1 MPKFHAQR
9 SFLAFLFRYFA
20 SSQQSNS
27 WSMMLDRSGDR
38 TPPCGTPSLAAKN
51 RPRSTWP
58 ALRMRQSRPMNR
70 RSLMRRRTH
79 FSSSRWWTVSKI
91 TFDDPAPLRVR
102 AILQLQPHGANR
114 MVNTAFGSETIG
126 TGVEIALPDRLHG
139 HQHRPL
145 DNTIQQD
152 RYTQWSQL
160 AVGLRDIDSLDR
172 CRTISAVQ
180 QGRPQ
185 PLQMMIQMGFKAS
198 LVHSVKARRA
208 CTSRCQHDPSRL
220 SKPVPIGDEPEQP
233 IKPTGRI
240 GCGPC
245 RELVLH
251 FTDYQRSSPHWVRSR
266 ALQAART
273 APLRHVTGFPGPG
286 LLRELCQHGG
296 HQGQLPCHPAHA
308 FPRSYVGLNAYR

>member
-58 ALRMRQSRPMNR
+58 ALRMRQ
-70 RSLMRRRTH
+70 
-79 FSSSRWWTVSKI
+79 I

-251 FTDYQRSSPHWVRSR
+251 FTDYQPISGSWLVCIWRESPH
-266 ALQAART
+266 
-273 APLRHVTGFPGPG
+273 
-286 LLRELCQHGG
+286 
-296 HQGQLPCHPAHA
+296 
-308 FPRSYVGLNAYR
+308 Y